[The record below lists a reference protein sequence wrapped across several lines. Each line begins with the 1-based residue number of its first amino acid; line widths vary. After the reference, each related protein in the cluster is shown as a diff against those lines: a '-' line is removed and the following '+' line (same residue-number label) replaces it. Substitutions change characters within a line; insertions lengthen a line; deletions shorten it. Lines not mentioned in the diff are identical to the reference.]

1 MRRSGEFWGPHAR
14 AAMLSSVKWGVSL
27 TKNIVAV
34 CGRARLMAGGG
45 SVSAPQEPAGWV
57 QAHEVPEAQADEA
70 EEPPALSLN
79 NPAAAAIE
87 EDVLDDVD

>member
-1 MRRSGEFWGPHAR
+1 
-14 AAMLSSVKWGVSL
+14 
-27 TKNIVAV
+27 
-34 CGRARLMAGGG
+34 MAGGG

-79 NPAAAAIE
+79 NPAAAAVE